1 MIKFGFR
8 ESLLFPSLFVLFLAL
23 RRIIKYFLEN
33 YVLNDKKVSFLLV
46 FIMFLF
52 EIIISSIFIFF
63 RNFRNKSGVKSQ
75 FMGIA
80 LNENSETSK
89 ALERPDSNLKII
101 ILTIFAAYFEIVGAI
116 SRRYLTDSETNS
128 DIYDE
133 FHAKYRSS
141 EIFIASILCYFTLKI
156 KIYKHQIFSLIIILV
171 CLIIVFGTELI
182 VKENLWF
189 NLLITLISSTCR
201 AFLDTIEK
209 YLFDT
214 NFIDI
219 FKITLF
225 EGIVD
230 LIFSSCLY
238 LFNKP
243 QNELRQLF
251 KLETKKFYIALILLT
266 IYAILSGFK
275 NINRRYTV
283 KLYSPMTRAL
293 FESILDPFFIIYGF
307 SQDKNKE
314 DKNSLIL
321 FIVTLICSII
331 MVFCSCIY
339 NEIFVLFCFGLE
351 EDTHLHVSKVKNL
364 ELSEAEVNTNLEEE
378 EEENQSVL

>member
-33 YVLNDKKVSFLLV
+33 YILNDKKVSFLLV
-46 FIMFLF
+46 FVMFLF

-156 KIYKHQIFSLIIILV
+156 KIYKHQTFSLIIILV

-182 VKENLWF
+182 VKKNLWF

-243 QNELRQLF
+243 QNELKQLF
-251 KLETKKFYIALILLT
+251 KLESKDFYIALILLT

-307 SQDKNKE
+307 SQEKKGNKE
-314 DKNSLIL
+314 KNMIS

-378 EEENQSVL
+378 EENQSVL

>member
-156 KIYKHQIFSLIIILV
+156 KIYKHQTFSLIIILV

-182 VKENLWF
+182 VKKNLWF

-251 KLETKKFYIALILLT
+251 QLETKKFYIALILLT

-339 NEIFVLFCFGLE
+339 NEIFILYCCGLE
-351 EDTHLHVSKVKNL
+351 RETYHEITSRSYTLEMINEYKEEKEEDERDSVS
-364 ELSEAEVNTNLEEE
+364 
-378 EEENQSVL
+378 